1 MAEAIPKAIISE
13 LKAIREDLSY
23 LKEHMVDIDSIL
35 TEDDFIALQE
45 YRKEKKEGKL
55 ISHEKLKKEL
65 GL

>member
-1 MAEAIPKAIISE
+1 MAEAISRAIVDE
-13 LKAIREDLSY
+13 LKAIREDLDY
-23 LKEHMVDIDSIL
+23 IKHMIDADSIL

-45 YRKEKKEGKL
+45 CRKEKKEGKL